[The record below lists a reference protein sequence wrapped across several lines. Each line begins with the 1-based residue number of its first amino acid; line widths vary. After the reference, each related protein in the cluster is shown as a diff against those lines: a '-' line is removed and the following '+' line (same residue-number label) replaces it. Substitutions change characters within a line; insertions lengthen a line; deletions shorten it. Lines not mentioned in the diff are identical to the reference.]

1 MKTKKKMSIHR
12 GFSKKK
18 KGGLLV
24 TTEMT
29 DLINT
34 HICKNKTKT
43 ITSKE
48 KTKNSKEKTKNSKE
62 KTNND
67 KDMPGLEILTSISN
81 AFQLNQHTLGYLQQM
96 YKNTDDK
103 WFKFIIFNND
113 NQLYIYII
121 DGAKINKHSVCM
133 IQGLLD
139 VTKNTNEYSELRSAF
154 IDLVLFKNHNGSNM
168 ESMNPNIKN
177 ECLTLMNT
185 IDQLIT
191 KDIACMPVVAAG
203 SGSVNS
209 DNTICLNDKSG
220 HYKPT
225 KDSMLIAKEV
235 FEANTGAV
243 VFIKDKENKEL
254 LQKRYGK
261 NADKFSGI
269 CL

>member
-1 MKTKKKMSIHR
+1 MSINR

-18 KGGLLV
+18 RGGLLI
-24 TTEMT
+24 TAETT

-34 HICKNKTKT
+34 HIYDANPSTKKRKDKTN
-43 ITSKE
+43 TSDETEKE
-48 KTKNSKEKTKNSKE
+48 KKYNT
-62 KTNND
+62 
-67 KDMPGLEILTSISN
+67 PGLEILTSISKS
-81 AFQLNQHTLGYLQQM
+81 FQLNHHTLGYLQQM

-121 DGAKINKHSVCM
+121 DGAKINKHPVCM

-154 IDLVLFKNHNGSNM
+154 TDLVIFKNYHGSNM
-168 ESMNPNIKN
+168 QNMTPTVKS
-177 ECLTLMNT
+177 ECLIIMDS

-191 KDIACMPVVAAG
+191 KDVKCMPVVAAG

-209 DNTICLNDKSG
+209 DNVICLNNKSG

-243 VFIKDKENKEL
+243 VFIKDKENKEV
-254 LQKRYGK
+254 LQEKYGK
-261 NADKFSGI
+261 NADNFSGI